1 VAVPQLPVSTPT
13 DGTSPGWYAD
23 PWGVAPWRWWDGVQW
38 TAQTAAPLASR
49 KPRLPAWLSV
59 PVIIGTLLSMFVV
72 VQVAADYPTAILLSL
87 VPIFIVG
94 PVLIWL
100 DRVEPEPWSARMH
113 AFLWGAF
120 VATAVSGIVNELV
133 GAGFGAG
140 ASLVISAPVIEEI
153 MKAIGIWYAV
163 RRKELDGVMDG
174 VVYAG
179 WTALGFAVVENF
191 LYLGLAEQEG
201 QLLLVFVLRGLLT
214 PFAHPLFT
222 AWTGIA
228 IGMAVAKGKPLF
240 PTVVGGLALSI
251 LCHAAWNGAASYG
264 AELSALVL
272 LGAMVMFVVLFV
284 AVAVTLRKM
293 RVRDQRRFVQL
304 VPWLAQRYGMAEHEI
319 SVFADWQQ
327 MLAVRKQL
335 TRSQRRSFDGV
346 HSALARLAHLHDQ
359 PGDTDPGTEQA
370 LASRLNQARSSSSS

>member
-1 VAVPQLPVSTPT
+1 MSQLPPPTPT
-13 DGTSPGWYAD
+13 GRITPGWYAD
-23 PWGVAPWRWWDGVQW
+23 PWDAAPWRWWDGVQW
-38 TAQTAAPLASR
+38 TAQTAAPPARR

-72 VQVAADYPTAILLSL
+72 VQVATNYPMAILLSL
-87 VPIFIVG
+87 APIFIVG

-100 DRVEPEPWSARMH
+100 DRVEPEPWSARVH

-120 VATAVSGIVNELV
+120 VATAVSGVVNELV
-133 GAGFGAG
+133 GAGLGLG
-140 ASLVISAPVIEEI
+140 ASLVISAPIIEEI

-174 VVYAG
+174 IVYAG

-228 IGMAVAKGKPLF
+228 IGAAVAKGKPLF
-240 PTVVGGLALSI
+240 PMVFGGLALSM

-264 AELSALVL
+264 AEISGLVL
-272 LGAMVMFVVLFV
+272 LGAMAMFVVLFV

-304 VPWLAQRYGMAEHEI
+304 VPWMAQRYGMAEHEI
-319 SVFADWQQ
+319 SVFADWKQ
-327 MLAVRKQL
+327 MLATRKQL
-335 TRSQRRSFDGV
+335 TRSQRRYFDGV
-346 HSALARLAHLHDQ
+346 HSALARLVHLHDQ

-370 LASRLNQARSSSSS
+370 LASRLTEARYSSSS

>member
-13 DGTSPGWYAD
+13 DGTSPGWYVD

>member
-1 VAVPQLPVSTPT
+1 
-13 DGTSPGWYAD
+13 
-23 PWGVAPWRWWDGVQW
+23 
-38 TAQTAAPLASR
+38 
-49 KPRLPAWLSV
+49 
-59 PVIIGTLLSMFVV
+59 
-72 VQVAADYPTAILLSL
+72 
-87 VPIFIVG
+87 
-94 PVLIWL
+94 VLIWL

-370 LASRLNQARSSSSS
+370 LASRLNQARYSSSS

>member
-1 VAVPQLPVSTPT
+1 M
-13 DGTSPGWYAD
+13 
-23 PWGVAPWRWWDGVQW
+23 
-38 TAQTAAPLASR
+38 
-49 KPRLPAWLSV
+49 
-59 PVIIGTLLSMFVV
+59 IIGTLLSMLVV
-72 VQVAADYPTAILLSL
+72 VQVATDYPMAILLSL

-100 DRVEPEPWSARMH
+100 DRVEPEPWSARIH
-113 AFLWGAF
+113 ALLWGAF
-120 VATAVSGIVNELV
+120 VATAVSGIMNELV
-133 GAGFGAG
+133 GAWLGLG
-140 ASLVISAPVIEEI
+140 ASLVISAPVVEEI
-153 MKAIGIWYAV
+153 MKGIGIWYAV

-228 IGMAVAKGKPLF
+228 IGWAVAKGKPLF
-240 PTVVGGLALSI
+240 PTVLAGLALSM

-264 AELSALVL
+264 AEISGFVV
-272 LGAMVMFVVLFV
+272 LGAMAMFIVLFF

-293 RVRDQRRFVQL
+293 RMRDQHRFVQL

-319 SVFADWQQ
+319 SVFADWKQ
-327 MLAVRKQL
+327 MLATRRQL
-335 TRSQRRSFDGV
+335 TTSQRRYFDGV

-370 LASRLNQARSSSSS
+370 LASRLTEARNWSSS